1 MTLSTSQLPGE
12 SAAFEPDG
20 PDPTGPMGD
29 GGGGLLGLSP
39 WSIYGLMIL
48 AGLALGAVTLLVPS
62 TPSYDPWCWIDWGRE
77 ILHGSLHTQGGATWK
92 PLPVLFTTVF
102 ALFGRA
108 QPDLWLVVARAGFV
122 ITVLMSGKL
131 AARLTLGLAPRADH
145 PALGSRPVIDR
156 LGRVGPAALAAIIA
170 MLAVTLSGGWLSN
183 STLGYSEALAV
194 AFILIG
200 FERHIDGHYRQAF
213 ACGLVAA
220 LDRPETWL
228 FWGPYGLW
236 LMWKDPGARALVVGF
251 ALLTLVLWFVPQKL
265 GGGSFTSGVTRATH
279 VRANS
284 NALAAFPFWAEFK
297 AAWTLSI
304 FRVKVAAIA
313 MIAGGLTLLGYHWR
327 THSRPTAR
335 LRLTPLQLR
344 TIAFGTVC
352 GLFGFGWWVVI
363 SLETQAG
370 FSGNSRYLTIGAAS
384 VDIAGAIAYG
394 AIAVLIGELPR
405 LWVPESRERLK
416 LGQRLVL
423 GTVLL
428 AAWFV
433 AFPNWVGSN
442 FISLGAFH
450 KAIDYQAGLR
460 KDVSYL
466 IDHEGGIKALQ
477 SCGAGHIMVEGF
489 QVPMVAW
496 YMHERTLNI
505 EDQPTTPTSGPSAG
519 IAPPP
524 WPNVIMQDR
533 DTGSANLLPTFQTI
547 NAWEKDGAHYTIVTT
562 KEIRFFEDCS
572 AQPND
577 PKASTAS

>member
-1 MTLSTSQLPGE
+1 LTLSTSQHADAPT
-12 SAAFEPDG
+12 AVEPHG
-20 PDPTGPMGD
+20 PDAPGPTQD
-29 GGGGLLGLSP
+29 GGGGLFGLGAWP
-39 WSIYGLMIL
+39 IYSLFILGGLV
-48 AGLALGAVTLLVPS
+48 LGAVTLLVPS

-92 PLPVLFTTVF
+92 PLPVIFTTIF
-102 ALFGRA
+102 ALFGKA

-122 ITVLMSGKL
+122 VTILMSGKL
-131 AARLTLGLAPRADH
+131 AARLTLGLAPGSGH
-145 PALGSRPVIDR
+145 QPLSSLALIDR
-156 LGRVGPAALAAIIA
+156 LGRVGPAVLAAIVA
-170 MLAVTLSGGWLSN
+170 MLAVTFSGGWLSN

-236 LMWKDPGARALVVGF
+236 LMWKDPGARALVVGL
-251 ALLTLVLWFVPQKL
+251 ALLTIVVWFVPQKL
-265 GGGSFTSGVTRATH
+265 GGGSFTSGVSRATH

-284 NALAAFPFWAEFK
+284 NALASFPFWAEFK

-304 FRVKVAAIA
+304 FRIKVAAIT

-327 THSRPTAR
+327 THRRPTAR
-335 LRLTPLQLR
+335 LRLNPLQVR

-352 GLFGFGWWVVI
+352 GLFGFGWWALI
-363 SLETQAG
+363 ALETQAG

-384 VDIAGAIAYG
+384 VDIAGAICYG
-394 AIAVLIGELPR
+394 TVALLIGQLPR
-405 LWVPESRERLK
+405 LWVPENRERLK

-428 AAWFV
+428 AAWFI

-450 KAIDYQAGLR
+450 KAISYQAGLR
-460 KDVSYL
+460 RDVSAL
-466 IDHEGGIKALQ
+466 IKREGGVKALQ
-477 SCGAGHIMVEGF
+477 SCGAGHIMIEGF
-489 QVPMVAW
+489 QVPMLAW
-496 YMHERTLNI
+496 YLNERTANI
-505 EDQPTTPTSGPSAG
+505 EDQPTTNQAG
-519 IAPPP
+519 VSLPLNRP

-533 DTGSANLLPTFQTI
+533 DTGGATLLPTFQTI
-547 NAWEKDGAHYTIVTT
+547 HAWEQQGAHYRVVTT

-572 AQPND
+572 AQSND
-577 PKASTAS
+577 TQASTSS